1 VRAFESADKSAR
13 SKRFARV
20 KASSQ
25 YSAMENLP
33 GFLLSLALG
42 GYALGG
48 VGGLLC
54 LRREKAANGLAFGLA
69 SAAALSGLGAALAFL
84 LGGPATQPVAF
95 NVLPTLIPYVQFTV
109 RLDALGAFFVLVLSV
124 VALAISI
131 FSLGYVR
138 SFYGRKNTGVLG
150 AFYNALLLATTLVF
164 TAGNA
169 FFFLIAWE
177 IMALTAYC
185 LVSFEHEQDET
196 RRAGVLYFVM
206 SHIGTG
212 CIMLGF
218 LLLFQAFGEATGDY
232 GPNAYSFASFHALG
246 QTMSPGSRDAAFLL
260 FLIGFGVKAGIVPLH
275 PWLPAAHPVAP
286 SNVSAFMSG
295 VLIKTGI
302 YGLARV
308 FFDFLGAPPLWWGAT
323 VLTVGTVSAV
333 LGVLYALMQH
343 DLKRLLAYHS
353 IENIGIILM
362 GFGAALL
369 FLHNGHP
376 LLATLALVAG
386 LYHAINHATFKAL
399 LFLGAGAVLH
409 ATHTRDM
416 ERLGGLAKRMPKTAF
431 CFLIGAVAI
440 SALPPL
446 NGFVSE
452 WLTYQSLLQ
461 GFGTTTS
468 LFRLMFPLSGAMLAL
483 TGALAAACFVKAFGI
498 TFLAQPRSEHAAH
511 AREASPAMLLGQG
524 LLTAVCVFLGLFPTV
539 FLRLLD
545 PVTDQLT
552 QREISNQLSTA
563 NGLVLSGG
571 VPDGGTV
578 WTLGIAVAGAC
589 LLSVPLL
596 LWWIFGRGASTRI
609 GPTWDCGLKGL
620 TPHMEYTAT
629 GFSKPIRMIFKALFR
644 PRREVQREYDYSPY
658 FTKTLRFEAHV
669 EEVFETRIYRPL
681 NRMVLRFSRQMRALQ
696 AGSIQAYLIYIFLT
710 LLLLLLFAL

>member
-1 VRAFESADKSAR
+1 
-13 SKRFARV
+13 
-20 KASSQ
+20 
-25 YSAMENLP
+25 
-33 GFLLSLALG
+33 
-42 GYALGG
+42 
-48 VGGLLC
+48 
-54 LRREKAANGLAFGLA
+54 
-69 SAAALSGLGAALAFL
+69 
-84 LGGPATQPVAF
+84 
-95 NVLPTLIPYVQFTV
+95 
-109 RLDALGAFFVLVLSV
+109 
-124 VALAISI
+124 
-131 FSLGYVR
+131 
-138 SFYGRKNTGVLG
+138 
-150 AFYNALLLATTLVF
+150 VF

-185 LVSFEHEQDET
+185 LVSFEHEQNET

-218 LLLFQAFGEATGDY
+218 LLLFQAFGQTSGDY
-232 GPNAYSFASFHALG
+232 GPAAYSFENFHALG
-246 QTMSPGSRDAAFLL
+246 EKMAAGPRNAAFLL

-275 PWLPAAHPVAP
+275 TWLPAAHPVAP
-286 SNVSAFMSG
+286 SNISAFMSG

-302 YGLARV
+302 YGMARV
-308 FFDFLGAPPLWWGAT
+308 FFDFLGEPPMWWGAT

-369 FLHNGHP
+369 FLHSGHP
-376 LLATLALVAG
+376 VLATLALIAG
-386 LYHAINHATFKAL
+386 LYHTINHAIFKAL

-416 ERLGGLAKRMPKTAF
+416 EHLGGLAKRMPKTAF
-431 CFLIGAVAI
+431 FFLIGAVAI

-498 TFLAQPRSEHAAH
+498 TFLAQPRSDHAAH
-511 AREASPAMLLGQG
+511 AHEVSPTMLLGQG
-524 LLTAVCVFLGLFPTV
+524 ILTAVCVFLGLFPTV

-545 PVTDQLT
+545 PVTSQLT
-552 QREISNQLSTA
+552 AIESPTSSARPTA
-563 NGLVLSGG
+563 WCFPAVFRRWHCLDAWHRAVGHFPAGCAAS
-571 VPDGGTV
+571 
-578 WTLGIAVAGAC
+578 AVADLRAWLEGPHRPNVGLWPQRVDAADGIHGHGILEAHPDDFQSALPSAARSATRIR
-589 LLSVPLL
+589 LLAVLHQDSALRGPR
-596 LWWIFGRGASTRI
+596 GRG
-609 GPTWDCGLKGL
+609 
-620 TPHMEYTAT
+620 
-629 GFSKPIRMIFKALFR
+629 
-644 PRREVQREYDYSPY
+644 V
-658 FTKTLRFEAHV
+658 
-669 EEVFETRIYRPL
+669 
-681 NRMVLRFSRQMRALQ
+681 
-696 AGSIQAYLIYIFLT
+696 
-710 LLLLLLFAL
+710 